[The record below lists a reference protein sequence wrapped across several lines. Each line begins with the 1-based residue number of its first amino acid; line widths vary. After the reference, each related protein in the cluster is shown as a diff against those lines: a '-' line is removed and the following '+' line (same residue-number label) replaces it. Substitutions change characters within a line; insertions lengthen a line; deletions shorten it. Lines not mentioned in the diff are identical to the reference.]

1 MDDSQAIL
9 PVQEESPERILD
21 ALRSQRLRVAALLAR
36 RRERLSI
43 AEREISGRLESL
55 IRRIDASAAA
65 FPGDETAAGTVQED
79 DGPRP
84 RELELESLLRQKED
98 ELAGLRAE
106 RQAWAEESR
115 RLREAVEHRET
126 AARAMAAELE
136 ALRERSADLEARLAG
151 LQQRHQELAAAHA
164 EASSQLAEQAAIR
177 DQLEKL
183 RQREKS
189 LQTALLEREDAVAKL
204 RGECDHLAQ
213 ETRRAA
219 EEAER
224 ARAESAAQRD
234 AHEARNRECEGLRSE
249 CEELRSRL
257 TSLQQRH
264 QELAAQYQQT
274 LTERDE
280 AVAALAAAE
289 TRLEELRGQALSAR
303 GELEALRIEVQS
315 LRQRESLWAKNEE
328 EAGRLRAEAE
338 AVRQS
343 LRALEREKEEL
354 LRAEESLR
362 RELRQREEE
371 VHTLTDR
378 QTELTEE
385 YEADRRRW
393 TSQWNERESQF
404 AALLARCEELEA
416 QLERSGTT
424 EPAAP
429 PDEELGRRYELAMQ
443 DLREWRLRCAELE
456 KKLAE
461 AESRQAQAAV
471 AAASAPAGGILNWEI
486 EKQRILAALEAE
498 EDEGDEES
506 RGRHLKIQEVVR
518 KTEAA
523 IAEKDREIA
532 ELRGLLENQAANI
545 GSMAVGA
552 AALGQFL
559 EQDEIIR
566 QQREH
571 LRQLEEEWKEKLRQ
585 AELEIS
591 RERAKIARERA
602 ALEERR
608 RQLDELAGD
617 RDETKSGGETKGKSH
632 RGRWLSRL
640 GLTSDEDAA
649 GGK

>member
-1 MDDSQAIL
+1 MDDSQANL
-9 PVQEESPERILD
+9 PLHEESPERILD
-21 ALRSQRLRVAALLAR
+21 ALRSQRLRVSALLAR

-65 FPGDETAAGTVQED
+65 FPGDGMAAGTAQEN

-84 RELELESLLRQKED
+84 RELELESLLRQKEK
-98 ELAGLRAE
+98 ELADLRAE

-115 RLREAVEHRET
+115 RLRDAVEHRET

-136 ALRERSADLEARLAG
+136 AMRERSADLEGRLAG

-183 RQREKS
+183 RQREQN
-189 LQTALLEREDAVAKL
+189 LQTALLEREDAVVKL
-204 RGECDHLAQ
+204 RGERDHLAQ

-234 AHEARNRECEGLRSE
+234 AHEARNRECE
-249 CEELRSRL
+249 ELRSRL

-274 LTERDE
+274 RTERDE

-289 TRLEELRGQALSAR
+289 TRLEELRDQALSAR
-303 GELEALRIEVQS
+303 GELETLRIEVQS

-328 EAGRLRAEAE
+328 EAGRLRADAD
-338 AVRQS
+338 ALRQS
-343 LRALEREKEEL
+343 LRTLEREKEEL
-354 LRAEESLR
+354 LRAEQSLR

-371 VHTLTDR
+371 VHALTDR

-416 QLERSGTT
+416 QQERSGTT
-424 EPAAP
+424 EVAASA
-429 PDEELGRRYELAMQ
+429 DEELQRRYELAMQ

-461 AESRQAQAAV
+461 AETRQAQAAV
-471 AAASAPAGGILNWEI
+471 AAATAPAGGILNWEI

-523 IAEKDREIA
+523 LAEKDREIA

-608 RQLDELAGD
+608 RQLDELAGE

-640 GLTSDEDAA
+640 GLASDEDAA